1 MVKTVTIDC
10 AALSDKAAAHAYL
23 AKALA
28 LPEWYGGNLDALY
41 DCLTELGPCRIVLS
55 GAAELRRSG
64 GYGAKILA
72 VLEDAARGN
81 PDLTLTEAET
91 ASVRFACERDAAAL
105 LAIYAQYIDTSITF
119 ETVLPTEAEFAGRI
133 RDISQVYPYL
143 VLEQAGRPIGY
154 AYAHRV
160 RERAA
165 YDWLAEL
172 SIYLDRDH
180 VSRGLGGRLYG
191 LLIDLLRLQGLKTA
205 MGCVTLPNEKSEA
218 LHKLLGFHLVGV
230 SYSSGYKNGA
240 WHDVAWLEKPLAP
253 YDVPP
258 APLIP
263 IGQAD
268 PAAVAGL
275 LENFN
280 RA

>member
-1 MVKTVTIDC
+1 MVKTVNIDC
-10 AALSDKAAAHAYL
+10 AALRDREAAHAYL
-23 AKALA
+23 AGALS

-55 GAAELRRSG
+55 GAAALRRAG

-72 VLEDAARGN
+72 VLEDAARDD
-81 PDLTLTEAET
+81 PDLVLIGAEP
-91 ASVRFACERDAAAL
+91 AAVRFASEQDAAAL

-119 ETVLPTEAEFAGRI
+119 ETALPSEEAFAERI
-133 RDISQVYPYL
+133 RDISRVYPCL
-143 VLEQAGRPIGY
+143 MLELAGRPIGY

-165 YDWLAEL
+165 YDWVAEL

-180 VSRGLGGRLYG
+180 VGHGLGTRLYS

-205 MGCVTLPNEKSEA
+205 MGCVTLPNDKSEA
-218 LHKLLGFHLVGV
+218 LHKGLGFHLVGI

-258 APLIP
+258 APLLP

-268 PAAVAGL
+268 PSAVAAL

-280 RA
+280 KA